1 MALSAKERKHQQLK
15 REQAQLRALSD
26 SSYEY
31 LQVPFHVHLEAD
43 PNWSSVTLPLEM
55 AGIEPPVFEDDRGP
69 EAYAFEEC
77 FATDEDRDEAF
88 GGAAKSIGRAEV
100 MIGLLIDAATE
111 LAHIVNK
118 YKRAELD
125 KRLKEIEATDLSDPE
140 ERKAVLEQVV
150 HIEKIKGALS
160 KNVRRSLPQW
170 EAKGV

>member
-1 MALSAKERKHQQLK
+1 MALSAKERKQQQLK
-15 REQAQLRALSD
+15 REQKQLRLLPD

-31 LQVPFHVHLEAD
+31 LRVPFHVHLETD
-43 PNWSSVTLPLEM
+43 SNWSSVTLPLEM
-55 AGIEPPVFEDDRGP
+55 AGIEPPEFEDDRGP

-100 MIGLLIDAATE
+100 MIGLLMDAATE
-111 LAHIVNK
+111 LALIVNK
-118 YKRAELD
+118 YKRTELER
-125 KRLKEIEATDLSDPE
+125 RLKEIEAADLSDPE
-140 ERKAVLEQVV
+140 ERKAALEQVV